1 MWLLVA
7 FFLCGGCYDF
17 RAFSFGHQRIIR
29 FRSTSLW
36 ARKHLAVTYGGFL
49 DSLPRRKPKKIQDLA
64 DKLGINEQVQKEG
77 AKTGDEQRSSR
88 EKDLKI
94 VAKTQPETPNLHP
107 PPKRRKWAEDEIA
120 LAIECLNGSYSMRSR
135 EELSDEQRVGVIDWS
150 IFDMHAEELI
160 ADYALEESR
169 VRTKVM
175 SWINYHRRKKDIR
188 FEYDVWVFDPE
199 GSDQR
204 GRDKRRVR
212 ARGVTATAT
221 ATATATKTK
230 Q

>member
-1 MWLLVA
+1 
-7 FFLCGGCYDF
+7 
-17 RAFSFGHQRIIR
+17 
-29 FRSTSLW
+29 
-36 ARKHLAVTYGGFL
+36 
-49 DSLPRRKPKKIQDLA
+49 
-64 DKLGINEQVQKEG
+64 
-77 AKTGDEQRSSR
+77 
-88 EKDLKI
+88 
-94 VAKTQPETPNLHP
+94 
-107 PPKRRKWAEDEIA
+107 
-120 LAIECLNGSYSMRSR
+120 MRSR

-150 IFDMHAEELI
+150 IFDMHAEELS